1 MFHLRY
7 THVFISNS
15 AWFLGERRISEQEKP
30 PNDLR
35 RDFAD
40 DQKHQA
46 GPTDNA
52 KDNTKTTQL
61 QTKLPSKH
69 KIAPATPLKKLPAA
83 EVCLKKTVRKK
94 SKAHQKSEQPTQ
106 KRGVKLSADI
116 WIFSI
121 R

>member
-46 GPTDNA
+46 GPTDN
-52 KDNTKTTQL
+52 TKTTQL
-61 QTKLPSKH
+61 QTKLPSRH
-69 KIAPATPLKKLPAA
+69 KTTPATSLKKLPAA
-83 EVCLKKTVRKK
+83 EVCLKKQCVKNQRRIKNLNNPHK
-94 SKAHQKSEQPTQ
+94 

-116 WIFSI
+116 RIFSI